1 MCRIKYSTYEKFE
14 RGEFTNYLDSIYIYN
29 EEGDV
34 VYIAKLTHRTY
45 NPKWFSNFISNPE
58 EDLNRIMIYELQD
71 GAKLMLR
78 KYVGSKKVYM
88 DTHVADPVFGEV
100 IHYSLIEVGDIP
112 TAE

>member
-1 MCRIKYSTYEKFE
+1 MRIKYSTYENFE
-14 RGEFTNYLDSIYIYN
+14 RGEFNQYLDSIYIYN

-58 EDLNRIMIYELQD
+58 EDINRIMIYELQD

-88 DTHVADPVFGEV
+88 DTHVADPVFGPV
-100 IHYSLIEVGDIP
+100 ISYSLIEAGDIP
-112 TAE
+112 TAA

>member
-1 MCRIKYSTYEKFE
+1 MIIMCRIKYSTYEKFE

-78 KYVGSKKVYM
+78 KYRRNFISL
-88 DTHVADPVFGEV
+88 AQQRV
-100 IHYSLIEVGDIP
+100 IIGTCGAPYVQPCGVVLV
-112 TAE
+112 